1 MSLREGEDKWERGQ
15 RVWGRGPSSRNPPTW
30 VEEGQGGGLEGTQV
44 RGIVGGGTQP
54 FTVCKGF
61 ILYSTHRSS
70 AALAKGRGQSYPP
83 LFANRKLRPQ
93 EGKLFVQGHVL
104 E

>member
-1 MSLREGEDKWERGQ
+1 M
-15 RVWGRGPSSRNPPTW
+15 WGRGPSSKNPPTW

-61 ILYSTHRSS
+61 IHYSMHRSS
-70 AALAKGRGQSYPP
+70 AALAKGRGWSYPP
-83 LFANRKLRPQ
+83 LFAKGKLRPK